1 MIEEQDDT
9 VELTSAAV
17 TESPTVQQE
26 PLSEM
31 VVDLMSEV
39 AGKPP
44 NPSYSSKEGS
54 KKVRRKAMV

>member
-1 MIEEQDDT
+1 MTKEQDDT
-9 VELTSAAV
+9 VEPTSAAV
-17 TESPTVQQE
+17 PESPIVQPE
-26 PLSEM
+26 LLSDM